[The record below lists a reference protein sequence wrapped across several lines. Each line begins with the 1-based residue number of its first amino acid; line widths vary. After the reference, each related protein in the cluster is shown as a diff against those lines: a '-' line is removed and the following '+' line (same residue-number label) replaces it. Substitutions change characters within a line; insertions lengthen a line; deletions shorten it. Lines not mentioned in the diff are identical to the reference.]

1 MFQGVGETLRGTL
14 NSTIDSRF
22 PSRNAEKAAR
32 IQAHNDSVLERGR
45 AEMEGLP
52 RGRYNQTQPHEP
64 ERESSI
70 PGSWPGQGEG
80 YDGHSIAA
88 TPSGYEG
95 SVAPTWGLGGRD
107 SVPDTGAGPGRT
119 SSPDEGGMSKGI
131 RKLFKRKP
139 VAAGEPGSAR

>member
-1 MFQGVGETLRGTL
+1 
-14 NSTIDSRF
+14 
-22 PSRNAEKAAR
+22 
-32 IQAHNDSVLERGR
+32 VLERGR

-52 RGRYNQTQPHEP
+52 RGRHNQNTNQTYSNTSGSGVHEP

-80 YDGHSIAA
+80 AYDGHSIAA

-95 SVAPTWGLGGRD
+95 SVAPTWGGRD
-107 SVPDTGAGPGRT
+107 SVPDNGAGIGVGRT
-119 SSPDEGGMSKGI
+119 SSPDEPGKSKGI

-139 VAAGEPGSAR
+139 VAAGEPGAAR